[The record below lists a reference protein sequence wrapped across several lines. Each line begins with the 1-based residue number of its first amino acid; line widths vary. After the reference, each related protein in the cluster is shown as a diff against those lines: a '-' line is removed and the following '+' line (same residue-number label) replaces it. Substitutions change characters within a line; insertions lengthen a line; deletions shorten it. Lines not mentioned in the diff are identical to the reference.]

1 MAFEFSIWSQYY
13 NTKDPEEA
21 ILEFEKDGLGVTEL
35 SSEHITT
42 LLEREGDLA
51 EIGRE
56 FANFSLQHGI
66 KILQAHIIFPSP
78 IVTDPDEIDHIER
91 QLKLLCGMGV
101 KRGVMHCDEMKETDG
116 SLKEKIEKNVAA
128 LKVLAAKAE
137 KYGVTVCLENL
148 RHYFNSIDVLN
159 YVIDAVGSDML
170 AICLDTGHLNIAGTD
185 TQRDFI
191 LKAGKRLKALHIAN
205 NDGTADQHLAPFSRG
220 NIDFFEVARALREIG
235 YDGIFN
241 YEIGGEAH
249 PTPTHI
255 KHIKYL
261 AYKAGYDYLMSEA

>member
-1 MAFEFSIWSQYY
+1 MALEFSIWSQYY

-56 FANFSLQHGI
+56 FANFSLQHGV

-78 IVTDPDEIDHIER
+78 IVADPGEIDHIER

-101 KRGVMHCDEMKETDG
+101 KRGVMHCDEMKGTDG
-116 SLKEKIEKNVAA
+116 SLEEKIEKNVAA

-159 YVIDAVGSDML
+159 HVIDSVGSDML

-220 NIDFFEVARALREIG
+220 NVDFFEVVRALREIG

-241 YEIGGEAH
+241 YEIGGESGYC
-249 PTPTHI
+249 PVPV
-255 KHIKYL
+255 KHVKFLGI
-261 AYKAGYDYLMSEA
+261 KAGYDYLMANA